1 MIMKKVKYYILV
13 LIAVFTV
20 SCDDYL
26 EVDSLSVSDLDYIF
40 SNREQARNFLH
51 SIYQPSTSEPNR
63 LVFYFNLNTDIEFG
77 MVNEAYDNGR
87 RDLWAY
93 DIKETNG
100 AMVNP
105 WTKAYLAIDRANAA
119 IEGILGSQGYADEDP
134 DYLHMLG
141 EAYTL
146 RGYWYLEVVQNWGDV
161 PYSRTRTKATDNF
174 YLRKTDRDT
183 ILSTLIEDMIS
194 AEPDM
199 KWAIDLPFGIEYAS
213 REFCQAMIARL
224 SLVRGGYSL
233 RPIGYNGA
241 SQVTMIRNNDYLDYY
256 QIANTYCKKL
266 KESGTHELRQ
276 DFLTVFRNQCNHT
289 VVSDDDMIFE
299 IAYSPKEGEVGYLVG
314 VTVNNAY
321 QTLAHEYGKG
331 GGVISLTP
339 SYLYSFDTLDQR
351 LPVTCYF
358 HYWDK
363 YFYEVPTNV
372 MGNTGIQIGKWSKVF
387 SNYTFGYAATQG
399 DGINW
404 PVMRYADVLLMLA
417 ESENELNNGPTADA
431 KEALAIVRKRA
442 FEPEYWDTKVTAYID
457 SISATKESF
466 FEALVNERAW
476 ELGGE
481 MIRKADLIRW
491 NKLGEK
497 IGQTQE
503 TLTQMGIDAVTR
515 SGEYVDLPDRIY
527 YKIDSLTKTIDIVG
541 KYSRLNSGP
550 EGYTPHDW
558 LRDLWD
564 EGEGAPDSRIETNWR
579 GYDRKGSKPV
589 RYIYPLPQSVIINS
603 NGMLKND
610 GYDFPGF

>member
-1 MIMKKVKYYILV
+1 MIMKRIKYSILFV
-13 LIAVFTV
+13 LAIFAA
-20 SCDDYL
+20 SCEDYL
-26 EVDSLSVSDLDYIF
+26 EVDSLSVSDLGYIF
-40 SNREQARNFLH
+40 SNREQARNFIH

-63 LVFYFNLNTDIEFG
+63 IVFYFNLNTDIEFG

-119 IEGILGSQGYADEDP
+119 IEGILASQLYADEDP
-134 DYLHMLG
+134 DMLQMLG
-141 EAYTL
+141 EAYTM
-146 RGYWYLEVVQNWGDV
+146 RAYWYLEIVRNWGDV
-161 PYSRTRTKATDNF
+161 PYSRTMTKATDNF
-174 YLRKTDRDT
+174 YLGKTDRDT

-194 AEPDM
+194 IEPHM
-199 KWAIDLPFGIEYAS
+199 KWAIDLPFGVEYAS

-233 RPIGYNGA
+233 RPIGYNGS
-241 SQVTMIRNNDYLDYY
+241 SQVTMVRNTDYLDYY
-256 QIANTYCKKL
+256 QIANTYCRKVI
-266 KESGTHELRQ
+266 ESGTHSLNQ
-276 DFLTVFRNQCNHT
+276 DFKTVFRNQCNHT

-299 IAYSPKEGEVGYLVG
+299 IAYSSKEGQVGYLVG

-321 QTLAHEYGKG
+321 QTYAHEYGKG

-363 YFYEVPTNV
+363 NFYEVPTAV

-404 PVMRYADVLLMLA
+404 PIMRYADVLLMYA
-417 ESENELNNGPTADA
+417 ETENELFNGPTDNA
-431 KEALAIVRKRA
+431 KEALATVRKRA
-442 FEPEYWDTKVTAYID
+442 FAAEHQDVMVMDYID
-457 SISATKESF
+457 SISASKESF

-476 ELGGE
+476 EFGGE
-481 MIRKADLIRW
+481 MIRKQDLIRW

-497 IGQTQE
+497 IGQCQE
-503 TLTQMGIDAVTR
+503 TLTQMGIDAYNR
-515 SGEYVDLPDRIY
+515 SGKYADLPDRVFY
-527 YKIDSLTKTIDIVG
+527 RIDSTTKTIDIVG
-541 KYSRLNSGP
+541 KYTRLNIAP
-550 EGYTPHDW
+550 DAYTEHEW
-558 LRDLWD
+558 LRALWD
-564 EGEGAPDSRIETNWR
+564 EGDGAPDSRIETNWR